1 LKGRGRF
8 CLGREG
14 LICLRCPGMA
24 AFGVPQAEGQ
34 TDYLLLL
41 RVLDEQAMM
50 AEPKH
55 QYG

>member
-1 LKGRGRF
+1 
-8 CLGREG
+8 
-14 LICLRCPGMA
+14 MA

-34 TDYLLLL
+34 KDYLLLL